1 MRLRI
6 PIDTGKDLVL
16 GSGMPAAIIAVR
28 FPVIHGPMRA
38 APLWHARIGRWVTV
52 VDRMIVVRPLPV
64 EQILANA
71 ASRFEALLEHQ
82 SEVQH
87 ATKDLSGAA
96 CSRFSSG

>member
-1 MRLRI
+1 MRPLKLI
-6 PIDTGKDLVL
+6 DNGTNSPIE
-16 GSGMPAAIIAVR
+16 SGTPEAIIAAR
-28 FPVIHGPMRA
+28 FPVIHGSIRA

-52 VDRMIVVRPLPV
+52 IDRMIVVRVLLR
-64 EQILANA
+64 EQTLTNA

-82 SEVQH
+82 FEVQH